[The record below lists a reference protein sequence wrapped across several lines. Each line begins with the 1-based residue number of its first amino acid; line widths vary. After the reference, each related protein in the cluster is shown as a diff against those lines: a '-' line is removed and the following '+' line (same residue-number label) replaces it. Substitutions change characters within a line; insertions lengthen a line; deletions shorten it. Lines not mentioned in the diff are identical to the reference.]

1 MKALFDTIQK
11 MNKGERL
18 YFRRSFAADTSPK
31 YIELYD
37 LILKNKDK
45 DYEKLEL
52 KIDKLYAAQSSYIK
66 HQLHQKLLCSL
77 VQCNNDNDEELN
89 ILMEIA
95 TIKMLYRKNLSE
107 QAVKKWN
114 QTFEKCVQL
123 KQMVYMEMLIQEQLN
138 AEVYS
143 GKTLKIKDYFKL
155 LDFSENH
162 SYHYV
167 ESIRLRQCFNALL
180 LIRKRS
186 NILGKEQKRRFQKI
200 ILRYEKIKPPIK
212 SSDIE
217 YIITYYTSQA
227 LIYFLK
233 GEFEL
238 SLKEMQRVLYN
249 FENNSLNFRYN
260 PEFSLEV
267 FRFTS
272 DLFFYNKKYKEVERL
287 LQSIEAINK
296 VNTSTQNSFELAIF
310 LIKNRLYNSTVQYD
324 KADQLLKDNEA
335 KFSFWIENAIEEY
348 QSILSASLAV
358 AFFIANEFQQ
368 AYYYASLVIRT
379 YAQSTRQ
386 DVLTFIYVFGNLITF
401 EMQDDR
407 LFDSSMGKGIAHFYR
422 HTENKDIGLELLN
435 GLNKCFYESDK
446 KEQKKLFEELLSHLE
461 HSTKSVKK
469 KVFYNYFDFPS
480 WISAKIENVA
490 YRDYKSRKA
499 NQETKVNA

>member
-1 MKALFDTIQK
+1 

-18 YFRRSFAADTSPK
+18 YFRRSFTAEIPPK

-37 LILKNKDK
+37 FILKNKDK
-45 DYEKLEL
+45 DYEKLDS
-52 KIDKLYAAQSSYIK
+52 KIEQLFSSQSSYVK
-66 HQLHQKLLCSL
+66 HQLHQKILCSL
-77 VQCNNDNDEELN
+77 VQCNNDKDEELN

-95 TIKMLYRKNLSE
+95 MIKMLYRKNLFE
-107 QAVKKWN
+107 QAAKKWN

-123 KQMVYMEMLIQEQLN
+123 KQLVYIEILIQIQLS

-143 GKTLKIKDYFKL
+143 GKTLKINDYFKL
-155 LDFSENH
+155 LDFSQTH
-162 SYHYV
+162 STHYV

-186 NILGKEQKRRFQKI
+186 NILGKEQQQRFQKI
-200 ILRYEKIKPPIK
+200 IQRYEKIKTPK
-212 SSDIE
+212 KDSEIE
-217 YIITYYTSQA
+217 YIITYYSSQA

-238 SLKEMQRVLYN
+238 SLKEMQKVLHS
-249 FENNSLNFRYN
+249 FENNALNFRYN
-260 PEFSLEV
+260 SDFLLEV

-287 LQSIEAINK
+287 LQSIEAIND
-296 VNTSTQNSFELAIF
+296 VNISTQNSFELAIF

-324 KADQLLKDNEA
+324 KASQLLQDNKL
-335 KFSFWIENAIEEY
+335 KFKFWIDNAVEEY
-348 QSILSASLAV
+348 QSILSASLAI
-358 AFFIANEFQQ
+358 AYFIANDFQQ
-368 AYYYASLVIRT
+368 AYYYASLVIKI

-401 EMQDDR
+401 EMEDDR
-407 LFDSSMGKGIAHFYR
+407 LFESTMGKGTAHFYR
-422 HTENKDIGLELLN
+422 HTENKDVGLELLN
-435 GLNKCFYESDK
+435 GLNKCFYENNK
-446 KEQKKLFEELLSHLE
+446 KERKLLFEELLSHLE

-480 WISAKIENVA
+480 WISAKIENET
-490 YRDYKSRKA
+490 YRDFKARKVMKE
-499 NQETKVNA
+499 NKIKG